1 MNKKNFWKDTIIVG
15 LALFSTMFGAGNLI
29 FPPQIGLF
37 SGDQW
42 VLGVLGL
49 LLGGIIL
56 PVLALWAVNNVGD
69 KAQDLMGHVSPWFY
83 NAYYLIGCSFIAMG
97 STLPKSAATT
107 HEMAIQPLFPNVPI
121 WITVI
126 VFFVLVYFFAC
137 DPNSVID
144 KLGKYMTPI
153 LVVLLAIVLSKGVIS
168 PLGTPVDTGI
178 GGGAFGDAILTAYNT
193 GDLTVGIMFASVIL
207 LDLRRRGYTGKECK
221 KGGFMA
227 GVVSIVVLFAVYGTL
242 TYIGACASGVYPQDT
257 PQTVLLSGIIQSI
270 MGPVGMACLGGA
282 VALACLTTAVGIG
295 TTCVGFFYDFFKRKI
310 PYKVLV
316 LIACIIGIFMGITGV
331 QNIVNYVTPIFLVVY
346 PALIVN
352 TVLGLLNKYLPNDGF
367 YKGGVLMA
375 VVVSLGDAVL
385 SVNPNI
391 GWLRNF
397 MDLFPFSGLGFAWVV
412 PTIIG
417 MIVGA
422 IICRG
427 KPKYQPLPDPAEVPA
442 QEK

>member
-83 NAYYLIGCSFIAMG
+83 NAYYLIACSFIAMG

-121 WITVI
+121 WVTVI

-153 LVVLLAIVLSKGVIS
+153 LVILLAIVLIKGVIS
-168 PLGTPVDTGI
+168 TVGTPVDTGI
-178 GGGAFGDAILTAYNT
+178 DNAFGDAILTAYNT

-207 LDLRRRGYTGKECK
+207 LDLRRRGYTGAESK
-221 KGGFMA
+221 KGGYMA

-242 TYIGACASGVYPQDT
+242 TYIGACASGVYSQDT

-295 TTCVGFFYDFFKRKI
+295 TTGAIVVNEVSKGRI
-310 PYKVLV
+310 PYRVWIV
-316 LIACIIGIFMGITGV
+316 VVCVVGAVFGSFGV
-331 QNIVNYVTPIFLVVY
+331 QSIIDYVTPIFLIMY
-346 PALIVN
+346 PICIVF
-352 TVLGLLNKYLPNDGF
+352 TVLGLLDKWIPNDGV
-367 YKGGVLMA
+367 YKGGIIVSG
-375 VVVSLGDAVL
+375 VVSVGDAIL
-385 SVNPNI
+385 SVAPDFTA
-391 GWLRNF
+391 LRNVMGF
-397 MDLFPFSGLGFAWVV
+397 IPLFEQGFSWLV

-417 MIVGA
+417 MIVGG

-427 KPKYQPLPDPAEVPA
+427 KPRYFYQPAETADSA
-442 QEK
+442 Q

>member
-153 LVVLLAIVLSKGVIS
+153 LVVLLAIVLIKGVIS

-207 LDLRRRGYTGKECK
+207 LDLRPRGYTGAESK
-221 KGGFMA
+221 KGGYMA

-257 PQTVLLSGIIQSI
+257 PQTALLSGIIQSI

-316 LIACIIGIFMGITGV
+316 LIACLIGIFMGITGV

-391 GWLRNF
+391 GWLQSF

-417 MIVGA
+417 MVVGA

-427 KPKYQPLPDPAEVPA
+427 KPKYQPLPDPAEVSA

>member
-97 STLPKSAATT
+97 STLPRSAATT

-153 LVVLLAIVLSKGVIS
+153 LVVLLAIVLIKGVIS

-207 LDLRRRGYTGKECK
+207 LDLRRRGYNGKECK

-242 TYIGACASGVYPQDT
+242 TYIGACASGVYSQDT

-391 GWLRNF
+391 GWLQSF

-417 MIVGA
+417 MVVGA

>member
-121 WITVI
+121 WVTVI

-153 LVVLLAIVLSKGVIS
+153 LVILLAIVLIKGVIS
-168 PLGTPVDTGI
+168 PVGTPVDTGI
-178 GGGAFGDAILTAYNT
+178 DNAFGDAILTAYNT

-207 LDLRRRGYTGKECK
+207 LDLRRRRSEERRVGKECR
-221 KGGFMA
+221 
-227 GVVSIVVLFAVYGTL
+227 SRW
-242 TYIGACASGVYPQDT
+242 S
-257 PQTVLLSGIIQSI
+257 
-270 MGPVGMACLGGA
+270 
-282 VALACLTTAVGIG
+282 
-295 TTCVGFFYDFFKRKI
+295 
-310 PYKVLV
+310 PYH
-316 LIACIIGIFMGITGV
+316 
-331 QNIVNYVTPIFLVVY
+331 
-346 PALIVN
+346 
-352 TVLGLLNKYLPNDGF
+352 
-367 YKGGVLMA
+367 
-375 VVVSLGDAVL
+375 
-385 SVNPNI
+385 
-391 GWLRNF
+391 
-397 MDLFPFSGLGFAWVV
+397 
-412 PTIIG
+412 
-417 MIVGA
+417 
-422 IICRG
+422 
-427 KPKYQPLPDPAEVPA
+427 
-442 QEK
+442 

>member
-121 WITVI
+121 WVTVI

-153 LVVLLAIVLSKGVIS
+153 LVVLLAIVLIKGVIS

-257 PQTVLLSGIIQSI
+257 AQTALLSGIIQDI

-375 VVVSLGDAVL
+375 AVVSLGDAVL

-427 KPKYQPLPDPAEVPA
+427 KPKYQPLPDPAEVSA

>member
-1 MNKKNFWKDTIIVG
+1 MKKKNFWANTLIVG

-42 VLGVLGL
+42 VWGALGL
-49 LLGGIIL
+49 LLGGIVL
-56 PVLALWAVNNVGD
+56 PVLALWAVNNVGE
-69 KAQDLMGHVSPWFY
+69 KAQDLMGHVSSWYY

-97 STLPKSAATT
+97 STLPRSAATT

-121 WITVI
+121 WATVI

-153 LVVLLAIVLSKGVIS
+153 LVILLAIVLIKGVIS
-168 PLGTPVDTGI
+168 PLGTPIGTGI
-178 GGGAFGDAILTAYNT
+178 GAGAFGDAILTAYNT
-193 GDLTVGIMFASVIL
+193 GDLTVGIMFAGVIL
-207 LDLRRRGYTGKECK
+207 LDLRRRGYTGAECK
-221 KGGFMA
+221 RGGFMA
-227 GVVSIVVLFAVYGTL
+227 GVICIVVLFAVYGTL

-257 PQTVLLSGIIQSI
+257 AQTALLSGIIQDI

-295 TTCVGFFYDFFKRKI
+295 TTCVGFFYDFFKQKI
-310 PYKVLV
+310 PYKVLM
-316 LIACIIGIFMGITGV
+316 LIACLIGVFMGITGV

-346 PALIVN
+346 PALIVT
-352 TVLGLLNKYLPNDGF
+352 TVLGLLNKFLPNDGP

-375 VVVSLGDAVL
+375 TLVSLGDAVL

-391 GWLRNF
+391 EWLQSF
-397 MDLFPFSGLGFAWVV
+397 MGLFPFSSLGFAWVA
-412 PTIIG
+412 PTIAG
-417 MIVGA
+417 MIVGT

-427 KPKYQPLPDPAEVPA
+427 KPKYQPVLTETAYSV
-442 QEK
+442 

>member
-1 MNKKNFWKDTIIVG
+1 MKKKNFWKDTIIVG

-37 SGDQW
+37 SGTEW
-42 VLGVLGL
+42 VMGALGL

-153 LVVLLAIVLSKGVIS
+153 LVVLLAIVLIKGVIS
-168 PLGTPVDTGI
+168 PVGTPVDTGI
-178 GGGAFGDAILTAYNT
+178 DNAFGDAILTAYNT

-207 LDLRRRGYTGKECK
+207 LDLRRRGYTGAESK
-221 KGGFMA
+221 KGGYMA

-257 PQTVLLSGIIQSI
+257 AQTALLSGIIQDI
-270 MGPVGMACLGGA
+270 MGTVGMALLGGA

-295 TTCVGFFYDFFKRKI
+295 TTAVGFFYDFFKQKV
-310 PYKVLV
+310 PYKLLM
-316 LIACIIGIFMGITGV
+316 LIACLIGVFMGITGV
-331 QNIVNYVTPIFLVVY
+331 QNIVNYVTPLFLVIY
-346 PALIVN
+346 PITIIM
-352 TVLGLLNKYLPNDGF
+352 TVLGLLNKFLPNDGP
-367 YKGGVLMA
+367 YKGGVLLA
-375 VVVSLGDAVL
+375 GIVSLGDAAL
-385 SVNPNI
+385 SINPNI
-391 GWLRNF
+391 GWLNGL
-397 MDLFPFSGLGFAWVV
+397 MDLIPFSNMGFSWVV
-412 PTIIG
+412 PALIG

-422 IICRG
+422 LVCRG
-427 KPKYQPLPDPAEVPA
+427 KPKYQPALTEANIPVQQA
-442 QEK
+442 

>member
-42 VLGVLGL
+42 MLGVLGL

-97 STLPKSAATT
+97 STLPRSAATT

-153 LVVLLAIVLSKGVIS
+153 LVVLLAIVLIKGVIS

-207 LDLRRRGYTGKECK
+207 LDLRRRGYNGQESK

-227 GVVSIVVLFAVYGTL
+227 GIICIVVLFAVYGTL

-257 PQTVLLSGIIQSI
+257 AQTALLSGIIQDI

-295 TTCVGFFYDFFKRKI
+295 TTCVGFFYDFFKKKI
-310 PYKVLV
+310 PYKVLM
-316 LIACIIGIFMGITGV
+316 LIACLIGVFMGITGV

-352 TVLGLLNKYLPNDGF
+352 TVLGLLNKFLPNDGF

-375 VVVSLGDAVL
+375 AVVSLGDAVL

-391 GWLRNF
+391 GWLQSF

-417 MIVGA
+417 MVVGA

-427 KPKYQPLPDPAEVPA
+427 KPKYQPLPDPAEVSA

>member
-1 MNKKNFWKDTIIVG
+1 MNKKFYKDTIIVG

-42 VLGVLGL
+42 VWGALGL

-56 PVLALWAVNNVGD
+56 PVLALWAVTNVGD
-69 KAQDLMGHVSPWFY
+69 TAETLMRHVSPWCYNVFY
-83 NAYYLIGCSFIAMG
+83 ICGWTIIAMG

-107 HEMAIQPLFPNVPI
+107 HELGIQPLFPDVPI
-121 WITVI
+121 WVTVI
-126 VFFVLVYFFAC
+126 VFFALVYFFAC
-137 DPNSVID
+137 DPKSVID

-153 LVVLLAIVLSKGVIS
+153 LVMLLAIVLVKGVIS
-168 PLGTPVDTGI
+168 PVGQPVDTGI
-178 GGGAFGDAILTAYNT
+178 KSAFGDAILTAYNT
-193 GDLTVGIMFASVIL
+193 GDLTVGIMFADVIL
-207 LDLRRRGYTGKECK
+207 MDLIRRGYTGRMAKR
-221 KGGFMA
+221 GGFLA
-227 GVVSIVVLFAVYGTL
+227 GIVCIVVLFAVYGTL

-257 PQTVLLSGIIQSI
+257 PQTALLSGIIQTI

-282 VALACLTTAVGIG
+282 VALACLTTAIGIG
-295 TTCVGFFYDFFKRKI
+295 TTTANFFYGLFKEKV
-310 PYKVLV
+310 PYRILM
-316 LIACIIGIFMGITGV
+316 LILCVVGIFMGITGV
-331 QNIVNYVTPIFLVVY
+331 QNIVNFVTPIFLVVY
-346 PALIVN
+346 PALIVM
-352 TVLGLLNKYLPNDGF
+352 TVLGLLNQFLPNDGF

-391 GWLRNF
+391 GWLRSF

-417 MIVGA
+417 MVVGA

-427 KPKYQPLPDPAEVPA
+427 KPKYQPLPDPAEVSA

>member
-83 NAYYLIGCSFIAMG
+83 NAYYLIACSFIAMG

-153 LVVLLAIVLSKGVIS
+153 LVILLAIVLIKGVIS
-168 PLGTPVDTGI
+168 PVGTPVDTGI
-178 GGGAFGDAILTAYNT
+178 DNAFGDAILTAYNT

-207 LDLRRRGYTGKECK
+207 LDLRRRGYTGAESK
-221 KGGFMA
+221 KGGYMA

-257 PQTVLLSGIIQSI
+257 AQTALLSGIIQDI

-316 LIACIIGIFMGITGV
+316 LIACLIGIFMGITGV

-391 GWLRNF
+391 GWLRSF

-417 MIVGA
+417 MVVGA

-427 KPKYQPLPDPAEVPA
+427 KPKYQPLPDPAEVSA

>member
-1 MNKKNFWKDTIIVG
+1 MKKKHWGIDSVVVG

-29 FPPQIGLF
+29 FPPQIGL
-37 SGDQW
+37 STGTQW
-42 VLGVLGL
+42 
-49 LLGGIIL
+49 LLGAIGILITGVIL
-56 PVLALWAVNNVGD
+56 PVTAFWAVNNVGD
-69 KAQDLMGHVSPWFY
+69 VKTLMGHVHPRFYDWFY
-83 NAYYLIGCSFIAMG
+83 VIGCILVGMG
-97 STLPKSAATT
+97 STLPRSGATT
-107 HEMAIQPLFPNVPI
+107 HELAIQPLFPNVPI
-121 WITVI
+121 WVTMV
-126 VFFVLVYFFAC
+126 VFFALVLFFAF
-137 DPNSVID
+137 DKNSVVD
-144 KLGKYMTPI
+144 KLGKYLTPLLLI
-153 LVVLLAIVLSKGVIS
+153 MLAIVLIKGVVS
-168 PLGTPVDTGI
+168 PIGVPQEVDNPNPVTSAMLTGY
-178 GGGAFGDAILTAYNT
+178 LT
-193 GDLTVGIMFASVIL
+193 GDLTVGLMCANIFISGLVLKGHRDAQERKRCGILVGLVSVASL
-207 LDLRRRGYTGKECK
+207 
-221 KGGFMA
+221 
-227 GVVSIVVLFAVYGTL
+227 GTIYVML
-242 TYIGACASGVYPQDT
+242 TYIGATGGAYYDLST
-257 PQTVLLSGIIQSI
+257 PQTTLLSGLIGQTL
-270 MGPVGMACLGGA
+270 GVVGMGCMGLA
-282 VALACLTTAVGIG
+282 VGLACLTTAVGIG

-316 LIACIIGIFMGITGV
+316 LIACLIGIFMGITGV

-391 GWLRNF
+391 GWLQSF

-417 MIVGA
+417 MVVGA

-427 KPKYQPLPDPAEVPA
+427 KPKYQPLPDPAEVSA

>member
-121 WITVI
+121 WVTVI

-153 LVVLLAIVLSKGVIS
+153 LVVLLAIVLIKGVIS

-257 PQTVLLSGIIQSI
+257 AQTALLSGIIQDI

-391 GWLRNF
+391 GWLQSF

-417 MIVGA
+417 MVVGA

-427 KPKYQPLPDPAEVPA
+427 KPKYQPLPDPAEVSA

>member
-97 STLPKSAATT
+97 STLPRSAATT

-153 LVVLLAIVLSKGVIS
+153 LVVLLAIVLIKGVIS

-207 LDLRRRGYTGKECK
+207 LDLRRRGYNGKECK

-257 PQTVLLSGIIQSI
+257 AQTALLSGIIQDI

-295 TTCVGFFYDFFKRKI
+295 TTCVGFFYDFFKKKI
-310 PYKVLV
+310 PYKVLM
-316 LIACIIGIFMGITGV
+316 LIACLIGIFMGITGV

-352 TVLGLLNKYLPNDGF
+352 TVLGLLNKFLPNDGF

-375 VVVSLGDAVL
+375 AVVSLGDAVL

-391 GWLRNF
+391 GWLQSF

-417 MIVGA
+417 MVVGA

-427 KPKYQPLPDPAEVPA
+427 KPKYQPLPDPAEVSA

>member
-1 MNKKNFWKDTIIVG
+1 
-15 LALFSTMFGAGNLI
+15 
-29 FPPQIGLF
+29 
-37 SGDQW
+37 
-42 VLGVLGL
+42 
-49 LLGGIIL
+49 
-56 PVLALWAVNNVGD
+56 
-69 KAQDLMGHVSPWFY
+69 
-83 NAYYLIGCSFIAMG
+83 
-97 STLPKSAATT
+97 
-107 HEMAIQPLFPNVPI
+107 
-121 WITVI
+121 
-126 VFFVLVYFFAC
+126 
-137 DPNSVID
+137 
-144 KLGKYMTPI
+144 
-153 LVVLLAIVLSKGVIS
+153 
-168 PLGTPVDTGI
+168 
-178 GGGAFGDAILTAYNT
+178 
-193 GDLTVGIMFASVIL
+193 
-207 LDLRRRGYTGKECK
+207 
-221 KGGFMA
+221 
-227 GVVSIVVLFAVYGTL
+227 
-242 TYIGACASGVYPQDT
+242 
-257 PQTVLLSGIIQSI
+257 

-391 GWLRNF
+391 GWLRSF

-417 MIVGA
+417 MVVGA

>member
-42 VLGVLGL
+42 MWGVLGL
-49 LLGGIIL
+49 LLGGIVL

-97 STLPKSAATT
+97 STLPRSAATT

-153 LVVLLAIVLSKGVIS
+153 LVVLLAIVLIKGVIS

-207 LDLRRRGYTGKECK
+207 LDLRRRGYNGKECK

-257 PQTVLLSGIIQSI
+257 PQTALLSGIIQSI

-417 MIVGA
+417 MVVGA

-427 KPKYQPLPDPAEVPA
+427 KPKYQPLPDPAEVSA

>member
-1 MNKKNFWKDTIIVG
+1 MKKKHWGIDSVVVG

-29 FPPQIGLF
+29 FPPQIGL
-37 SGDQW
+37 STGTQW
-42 VLGVLGL
+42 
-49 LLGGIIL
+49 LLGAIGILITGVIL
-56 PVLALWAVNNVGD
+56 PVTAFWAVNNVGD
-69 KAQDLMGHVSPWFY
+69 VKTLMGHVHPRFYDWFY
-83 NAYYLIGCSFIAMG
+83 VIGCILVGMG
-97 STLPKSAATT
+97 STLPRSGATT
-107 HEMAIQPLFPNVPI
+107 HELAIQPLFPNVPI
-121 WITVI
+121 WVTMV
-126 VFFVLVYFFAC
+126 VFFALVLFFAF
-137 DPNSVID
+137 DKNSVVD
-144 KLGKYMTPI
+144 KLGKYLTPLLLI
-153 LVVLLAIVLSKGVIS
+153 MLAIVLIKGVVS
-168 PLGTPVDTGI
+168 PIGVPQEVDNPNPVTSAMLTGY
-178 GGGAFGDAILTAYNT
+178 LT
-193 GDLTVGIMFASVIL
+193 GDLTVGLMCANIFISGLVLKGHRDAQERKRCGILVGLVSVASL
-207 LDLRRRGYTGKECK
+207 
-221 KGGFMA
+221 
-227 GVVSIVVLFAVYGTL
+227 GTIYVML
-242 TYIGACASGVYPQDT
+242 TYIGATGGAYYDLST
-257 PQTVLLSGIIQSI
+257 PQTTLLSGLIGQTL
-270 MGPVGMACLGGA
+270 GVVGMGCMGLA
-282 VALACLTTAVGIG
+282 VGLACLTTAVGIG

-316 LIACIIGIFMGITGV
+316 LIACLIGIFMGITGV

-391 GWLRNF
+391 GWLRSF

-417 MIVGA
+417 MVVGA

-427 KPKYQPLPDPAEVPA
+427 KPKYQPLPDPAEVSA

>member
-49 LLGGIIL
+49 LLGGIVL

-97 STLPKSAATT
+97 STLPRSAATT

-153 LVVLLAIVLSKGVIS
+153 LVVLLAIVLIKGVIS
-168 PLGTPVDTGI
+168 PVGTPVDTGI

-257 PQTVLLSGIIQSI
+257 AQTALLSGIIQDI

-391 GWLRNF
+391 GWLQSF

-427 KPKYQPLPDPAEVPA
+427 KPKYQPLPDPAEVSA

>member
-153 LVVLLAIVLSKGVIS
+153 LVILLAIVLIKGVIS
-168 PLGTPVDTGI
+168 PVGTPVDTGI
-178 GGGAFGDAILTAYNT
+178 DNAFGDAILTAYNT

-257 PQTVLLSGIIQSI
+257 AQTALLSGIIQDI

-295 TTCVGFFYDFFKRKI
+295 TTCVGFFYDFFKKKI
-310 PYKVLV
+310 PYKVLM
-316 LIACIIGIFMGITGV
+316 LIACLIGVFMGITGV

-352 TVLGLLNKYLPNDGF
+352 TVLGLLNKFLPNDGF

-375 VVVSLGDAVL
+375 AVVSLGDAVL

-417 MIVGA
+417 MVVGA

-427 KPKYQPLPDPAEVPA
+427 KPKYQPLPDPAEVSA

>member
-42 VLGVLGL
+42 MWGALGL
-49 LLGGIIL
+49 LLGGIVL

-69 KAQDLMGHVSPWFY
+69 KSQDLMGHVSPWFY

-97 STLPKSAATT
+97 STLPRSAATT

-153 LVVLLAIVLSKGVIS
+153 LVVLLAIVLIKGVIS

-207 LDLRRRGYTGKECK
+207 LDLRRRGYNGQESK

-227 GVVSIVVLFAVYGTL
+227 GIICIVVLFAVYGTL

-257 PQTVLLSGIIQSI
+257 AQTALLSGIIQDI

-282 VALACLTTAVGIG
+282 VAHRCVHGHHRRAEHRQLRHPHFPGGLPGPDREYRAGPAQQIPAQRRLLQGRRAHGRGGEPGRRGAQRQPQHRLAPELHGSVPLLRPGLCLGG
-295 TTCVGFFYDFFKRKI
+295 SQHHRHGR
-310 PYKVLV
+310 
-316 LIACIIGIFMGITGV
+316 GRHH
-331 QNIVNYVTPIFLVVY
+331 
-346 PALIVN
+346 
-352 TVLGLLNKYLPNDGF
+352 LPRQ
-367 YKGGVLMA
+367 A
-375 VVVSLGDAVL
+375 
-385 SVNPNI
+385 
-391 GWLRNF
+391 
-397 MDLFPFSGLGFAWVV
+397 
-412 PTIIG
+412 
-417 MIVGA
+417 
-422 IICRG
+422 
-427 KPKYQPLPDPAEVPA
+427 QVPA
-442 QEK
+442 PARPC

>member
-49 LLGGIIL
+49 LLGGIVL

-153 LVVLLAIVLSKGVIS
+153 LVVLLAIVLIKGVIS
-168 PLGTPVDTGI
+168 PVGTPVDTGI
-178 GGGAFGDAILTAYNT
+178 DNAFGDAILTAYNT

-257 PQTVLLSGIIQSI
+257 AQTALLSGIIQDI

-375 VVVSLGDAVL
+375 AVVSLGDAVL

-427 KPKYQPLPDPAEVPA
+427 KPKYQPLPDPAEVSA

>member
-1 MNKKNFWKDTIIVG
+1 MNKKNFWKDTVIVG

-49 LLGGIIL
+49 LLGGIVL

-153 LVVLLAIVLSKGVIS
+153 LVVLLAIVLIKGVIS
-168 PLGTPVDTGI
+168 PVGTPVDTGI
-178 GGGAFGDAILTAYNT
+178 DNAFGDAILTAYNT

-257 PQTVLLSGIIQSI
+257 AQTALLSGIIQDI

-375 VVVSLGDAVL
+375 VVVSLDDAVL

-417 MIVGA
+417 MVVGA

-427 KPKYQPLPDPAEVPA
+427 KPKYQPLPDPAEVSA

>member
-42 VLGVLGL
+42 MWGALGL
-49 LLGGIIL
+49 LLGGIVL

-97 STLPKSAATT
+97 STLPRSAATT

-153 LVVLLAIVLSKGVIS
+153 LVVLLAIVLIKGVIS

-207 LDLRRRGYTGKECK
+207 LDLRRRGYNGQESK

-227 GVVSIVVLFAVYGTL
+227 GIICIVVLFAVYGTL

-257 PQTVLLSGIIQSI
+257 AQTALLSGIIQDI
-270 MGPVGMACLGGA
+270 MGPVGMACMGGA

-295 TTCVGFFYDFFKRKI
+295 TTCVGFFYDFFKKKI
-310 PYKVLV
+310 PYKVLM
-316 LIACIIGIFMGITGV
+316 LIACLIGVFMGITGV

-352 TVLGLLNKYLPNDGF
+352 TVLGLLNKFLPNDGF

-375 VVVSLGDAVL
+375 AVVSLGDAVL

-391 GWLRNF
+391 GWLQSF

-417 MIVGA
+417 MVVGA

-427 KPKYQPLPDPAEVPA
+427 KPKYQPLPDPAEVSA